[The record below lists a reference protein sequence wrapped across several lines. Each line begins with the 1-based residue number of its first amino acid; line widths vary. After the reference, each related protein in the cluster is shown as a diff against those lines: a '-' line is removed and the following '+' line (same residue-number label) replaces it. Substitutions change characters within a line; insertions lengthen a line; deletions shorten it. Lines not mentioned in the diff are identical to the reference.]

1 MSVTPFTIAIPE
13 SEIEELRRR
22 LRAARWP
29 DQPTDTGWELGT
41 DIAYLREL
49 VAYWGSGFDWR
60 AREAELNRLPQLKID
75 LDGTVI
81 HFAHVKGKG
90 GAGGGRL
97 PLILTHGWP
106 GSFAEFAKIVPMLT
120 DPQAHGGDAEDAF
133 DVVVPSL
140 PGYGFSDPPA
150 SLGVDPFFIADLWAK
165 LMTELGYP
173 RFAAQGGDWG
183 ASVTTAL
190 GLRHP
195 GRLVGLHVNYIPGSF
210 QISEE
215 AGAFSEEERASLAR
229 RAEWAEAE
237 GGYAHIQRTRPQSLA
252 YALNDSPV
260 GLAAWIVEKFR
271 AWSDCGGVVE
281 RAITHDEVLTDISI
295 YWFTQ
300 TIASSMRLYYEAR
313 LKPLRFRPGDKVR
326 VPCAIARFPREIP
339 IPARSI
345 IERAYDLRRW
355 TEMPRGGHFA
365 ALEQPELLAQDI
377 RAFFR
382 PLRSTAR

>member
-60 AREAELNRLPQLKID
+60 AREAELNRLPQFKID

-90 GAGGGRL
+90 GAGGGL

-106 GSFAEFAKIVPMLT
+106 GSFAEFAKLIPMLT

-252 YALNDSPV
+252 YALSDSPV

-355 TEMPRGGHFA
+355 AEMPRGGHFA

>member
-13 SEIEELRRR
+13 SEIEKLRRR

-90 GAGGGRL
+90 GAGGGL

-106 GSFAEFAKIVPMLT
+106 GSFAEFAKLIPMLT